1 MGDILFAGEMAGLRP
16 LDDGFYVRPAT
27 PPPFQHEIFRDSIA
41 KATALDASL
50 VCLGHYGCRQDAA
63 ALFERAGRQLDFW
76 VATAERHF
84 KAGSEPFEETILADL
99 IALDPDMAG
108 WQCAAE
114 RHPGPRTQFLFQQHP
129 RDPGLPH
136 EEVIEGKKCLSV

>member
-1 MGDILFAGEMAGLRP
+1 M
-16 LDDGFYVRPAT
+16 
-27 PPPFQHEIFRDSIA
+27 Q
-41 KATALDASL
+41 SL

-84 KAGSEPFEETILADL
+84 KAGSEPFEETVLADL

-108 WQCAAE
+108 WKSLPKDIQTRE
-114 RHPGPRTQFLFQQHP
+114 RNFCINSIRGIRGYLA
-129 RDPGLPH
+129 
-136 EEVIEGKKCLSV
+136 KK